1 MVVEELEEP
10 KELVEEPEELVEELV
25 VLVVLSCYLLL
36 QVVA

>member
-36 QVVA
+36 HVVA